1 MSSSFID
8 FLKVSRPG
16 WWIVSIWLYVAP
28 AQFFGIKFWGG
39 LAYVCLPLNA
49 AIYGLNDYADVELDV
64 GNERKGNWVFGP
76 KGMTRLQLLRVLQ
89 IAVVSTFIPLV
100 SWGWW
105 EAQVIKVLAWYALA
119 VIINVAYNF
128 PILGHL
134 SGRGPW
140 EIQLVYVGFGMVTVL
155 SYWLNGRSETVD
167 SNLVFGCS
175 ARYWVHLGFLV
186 LRTQLWT
193 EYMDYESDKK
203 RNRKTTVAKM
213 PSKEWARFLVLSAL
227 LLEVAWNGHQVR
239 VMAEWRNLF
248 AFSILG
254 VVSFVGMEYA
264 GGPKPSSL
272 LWLALFQGAGGLWL
286 IQDSWQ
292 MRVFVS

>member
-1 MSSSFID
+1 MMNSFID

-28 AQFFGIKFWGG
+28 AQDFGVTFWGG

-100 SWGWW
+100 SWGWR
-105 EAQVIKVLAWYALA
+105 EEQAIKVLAWYALA
-119 VIINVAYNF
+119 VVINVAYNF

-140 EIQLVYVGFGMVTVL
+140 EILLVYVGFGMVTIL
-155 SYWLNGRSETVD
+155 SYWLNGSEIVD

-175 ARYWVHLGFLV
+175 AHYWIHLGFLV

-193 EYMDYESDKK
+193 EYMDYESDNK

-213 PSKEWARFLVLSAL
+213 PSKQWARCLVLSAL
-227 LLEVAWNGHQVR
+227 LLEVAWNWHQLQE
-239 VMAEWRNLF
+239 MAEWRNLF

-264 GGPKPSSL
+264 GGPKTSSL
-272 LWLALFQGAGGLWL
+272 VWLALLQGAGGLWL

-292 MRVFVS
+292 MRLFVS

>member
-1 MSSSFID
+1 MSNSFID

-16 WWIVSIWLYVAP
+16 WWIVTIWLYVAP
-28 AQFFGIKFWGG
+28 AQVFGVTFWGG

-64 GNERKGNWVFGP
+64 GNERKGSWVFGP

-105 EAQVIKVLAWYALA
+105 EAQVMKCLAWYALA
-119 VIINVAYNF
+119 AVINVAYNF

-140 EIQLVYVGFGMVTVL
+140 EIPLVYVGFGMVTVL
-155 SYWLNGRSETVD
+155 SYWLNGSDTVD
-167 SNLVFGCS
+167 SSLLFGCS
-175 ARYWVHLGFLV
+175 ARYWIHFGFLV
-186 LRTQLWT
+186 FRTQLWT

-203 RNRKTTVAKM
+203 RDRKTTVAKM
-213 PSKEWARFLVLSAL
+213 PCTQWARWLVLSVL
-227 LLEVAWNGHQVR
+227 LLEVAWNWHQLR
-239 VMAEWRNLF
+239 EEAEWRNLF
-248 AFSILG
+248 AFSVLG

-264 GGPKPSSL
+264 GGPRPISL
-272 LWLALFQGAGGLWL
+272 VWLALIQGAGGLWL

-292 MRVFVS
+292 KRLFVS